1 MAYHQKMFLKIVIN
15 IRDKLLKIVRKNP
28 SKRFIKITILCAKIL
43 QDLKKRVIQTKFI
56 KLKIIKKINIPQIKI
71 KKL

>member
-15 IRDKLLKIVRKNP
+15 IRDKPLKMVRKNL
-28 SKRFIKITILCAKIL
+28 SKLFIKITILCAKIL

-56 KLKIIKKINIPQIKI
+56 QLKIIKKINIPQIKI